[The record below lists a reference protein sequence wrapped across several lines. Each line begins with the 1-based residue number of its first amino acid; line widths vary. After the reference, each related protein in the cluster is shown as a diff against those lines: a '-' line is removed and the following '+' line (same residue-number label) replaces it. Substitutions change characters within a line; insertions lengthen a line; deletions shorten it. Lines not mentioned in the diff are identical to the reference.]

1 MDDRQL
7 RALHRAVQPV
17 LQRTAPVESQARPGL
32 SPAELDRIAWNIV
45 LAYVANVAEPPPQ
58 AIPRQAQSGEGPL
71 RDDQVR
77 AALDGLRRPDAKLRL
92 RPKPGAAERF
102 RAAARRLLAG
112 YGWAST
118 RAQQAAEEISRAL
131 EAARGC

>member
-1 MDDRQL
+1 MDDHQL

-32 SPAELDRIAWNIV
+32 SPADLDRIAWNVV

-77 AALDGLRRPDAKLRL
+77 AALDGLRQPDARPRL
-92 RPKPGAAERF
+92 RPKSGAVERF
-102 RAAARRLLAG
+102 RAAARRLLSN
-112 YGWAST
+112 YGWAPT
-118 RAQQAAEEISRAL
+118 RAQQAADELSRAL
-131 EAARGC
+131 EAVRGH